1 MKIEDDL
8 VGPAKVVWHRFIER
22 TAPLRPELFRYCRSL
37 TGSVWDA
44 EDLVQDTMMRAFARL
59 SQVSDPIQN
68 AKAYLFKIASNLWID
83 RLRLKREFVS
93 DQIPETPPQES
104 PQPHE
109 VRDAASQL
117 FAKLPPVERAAVL
130 LKDVFDFTL
139 EETATALD
147 STVGAIKAALHRGRA
162 KLHQSPNE
170 PAVLESNSRNANPA
184 LVDRFMDAFNARD
197 VGQLTTLMR
206 EDASSEMVGMF
217 IEHGGDAIAKSGKG
231 VLHHTFASP
240 ENWRGEVR
248 DFMGEPIGL
257 LWAARDGAR
266 EAVASIVRIEQREEK
281 ISRLRYYFF
290 CPETLAEV
298 CAELGVPARTNGYRP
313 TW

>member
-8 VGPAKVVWHRFIER
+8 VGPAKIIWHRFIER

-59 SQVSDPIQN
+59 SQISDPIEN

-83 RLRLKREFVS
+83 RLRVKREFVS
-93 DQIPETPPQES
+93 DQIPETAAQDS

-109 VRDAASQL
+109 VRAAASQL

-162 KLHQSPNE
+162 KLNQPPNE
-170 PAVLESNSRNANPA
+170 PAVPEPNSQNANPA
-184 LVDRFMDAFNARD
+184 LLEVFMDAFNARD
-197 VGQLTTLMR
+197 VVRLTTLMR

-231 VLHHTFASP
+231 VLQHTFASP
-240 ENWRGEVR
+240 EHWRGEVR
-248 DFMGEPIGL
+248 DFKGESIGL
-257 LWAARDGAR
+257 LWTRDGAR
-266 EAVASIVRIEQREEK
+266 EAVASIVRIEQREER
-281 ISRLRYYFF
+281 ISRLRYYYF

-298 CAELGVPARTNGYRP
+298 CAELGVPVRTNGYRP

>member
-1 MKIEDDL
+1 M
-8 VGPAKVVWHRFIER
+8 
-22 TAPLRPELFRYCRSL
+22 
-37 TGSVWDA
+37 
-44 EDLVQDTMMRAFARL
+44 
-59 SQVSDPIQN
+59 
-68 AKAYLFKIASNLWID
+68 
-83 RLRLKREFVS
+83 
-93 DQIPETPPQES
+93 
-104 PQPHE
+104 
-109 VRDAASQL
+109 
-117 FAKLPPVERAAVL
+117 L

-170 PAVLESNSRNANPA
+170 PAVSESNSRNANPA

-197 VGQLTTLMR
+197 LGQLTTLMR

-217 IEHGGDAIAKSGKG
+217 IEHGGDEIAKSGKG

-248 DFMGEPIGL
+248 DFNGEPIGL
-257 LWAARDGAR
+257 LWARDGAR
-266 EAVASIVRIEQREEK
+266 EAVASIVRIAQREEK

-298 CAELGVPARTNGYRP
+298 CAELGVPVRTNGYRP

>member
-1 MKIEDDL
+1 M
-8 VGPAKVVWHRFIER
+8 
-22 TAPLRPELFRYCRSL
+22 
-37 TGSVWDA
+37 
-44 EDLVQDTMMRAFARL
+44 
-59 SQVSDPIQN
+59 
-68 AKAYLFKIASNLWID
+68 
-83 RLRLKREFVS
+83 
-93 DQIPETPPQES
+93 
-104 PQPHE
+104 
-109 VRDAASQL
+109 
-117 FAKLPPVERAAVL
+117 L

-147 STVGAIKAALHRGRA
+147 STVGVIKAALHRGRA
-162 KLHQSPNE
+162 KLHQGPNE
-170 PAVLESNSRNANPA
+170 PAVSENNSRNANSA
-184 LVDRFMDAFNARD
+184 MVERFMDAFNARD

-217 IEHGGDAIAKSGKG
+217 IEYGGDAIAKSRKG

-248 DFMGEPIGL
+248 DFMGEPLGL
-257 LWAARDGAR
+257 LWARDGAR

-281 ISRLRYYFF
+281 ISRLLYYFF